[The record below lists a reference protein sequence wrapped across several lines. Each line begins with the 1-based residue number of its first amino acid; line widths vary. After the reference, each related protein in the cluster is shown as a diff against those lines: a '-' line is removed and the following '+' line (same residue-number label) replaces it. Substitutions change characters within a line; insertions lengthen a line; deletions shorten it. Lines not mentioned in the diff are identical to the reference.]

1 MYHPEIALG
10 NLFTDVSLSRI
21 LEDDKTWADAI
32 PLQEPV
38 EILSDYESIK
48 RDRSFK
54 LSQFVEENFFFNDFE
69 ITKLNK
75 NVNSL
80 SIDQHIKDLWSKLVR
95 VDSVQHRYS
104 TAIALP
110 FPYVVPG
117 GRFREVYY
125 WDSYFTMLGLR
136 EHKQWGIIE
145 SMVQNFAWMIRKFG
159 FVPNGNRTYYLTR
172 SQPPFFSLMVALL
185 AEKNGNRILLQF
197 RDALV
202 AEHDYWTNRN
212 HPGTVI
218 FHDEVFS
225 RYFDS
230 GNEPRVEMFGIDV
243 HLSRS
248 VHSNP
253 LLFHEIRSACASGW
267 DFSSRWL
274 EEEADLASTRITRLV
289 PVDLECLLWHL
300 EKIIAKAF
308 DLDHDLVR
316 NRHYLSLAEMRKK
329 RIIKYFWNERLN
341 FFSDFDLETRMVSNK
356 LTLAG
361 LYPLFFELAESKE
374 GEQSLETLEKFFLKD
389 GGLVTTLKNTGQQWD
404 APNGWAPLQWIG
416 YISAIHY
423 GRLPLANEIKNRWLK
438 LNENIFYTTGKM
450 LEKYNVEDIHSE
462 GGGGEYPVQ
471 DGFGWTNGVFIALKS
486 HDSGE

>member
-10 NLFTDVSLSRI
+10 NLFTDVSLARI

-32 PLQEPV
+32 PLREPA
-38 EILSDYESIK
+38 EILFDYESVK
-48 RDRSFK
+48 TDKSFI
-54 LSQFVEENFFFNDFE
+54 LSRFVEENFFFSDFE
-69 ITKLNK
+69 ITRLK
-75 NVNSL
+75 NNGNSL
-80 SIDQHIKDLWSKLVR
+80 SIERHIKKLWSKLVR
-95 VDSVQHRYS
+95 VDSVQHRYN

-136 EHKQWGIIE
+136 EHNQWGIIE

-172 SQPPFFSLMVALL
+172 SQPPFFSLMVVLL
-185 AEKNGNRILLQF
+185 AEKNGNKILLQF
-197 RDALV
+197 RDAMV

-218 FHDEVFS
+218 FHDQVFS

-230 GNEPRVEMFGIDV
+230 ENEPRVEMFGIDV
-243 HLSRS
+243 HLSRY
-248 VHSNP
+248 VQSNP
-253 LLFHEIRSACASGW
+253 LLFQELRSACASGW

-274 EEEADLASTRITRLV
+274 KEEADLTSTRTTRLV

-300 EKIIAKAF
+300 EKVIAKAF
-308 DLDHDLVR
+308 DLDQDSVR
-316 NRHYLSLAEMRKK
+316 NSHYLSLAEMRKK
-329 RIIKYFWNERLN
+329 RIKKYFWNEGLN
-341 FFSDFDLETRMVSNK
+341 FYSDFDLETRMVSNK

-361 LYPLFFELAESKE
+361 LYPLFFELAESSE
-374 GEQSLETLEKFFLKD
+374 GEKSLQTLEKFFLKD
-389 GGLVTTLKNTGQQWD
+389 GGLVTTLKNIGQQWD

-416 YISAIHY
+416 YISGLHY
-423 GRLPLANEIKNRWLK
+423 GRVPLAKEIKNRWLT
-438 LNENIFYTTGKM
+438 LNENIFYATGKM

-471 DGFGWTNGVFIALKS
+471 DGFGWTNGVYIALKN
-486 HDSGE
+486 HDSGA